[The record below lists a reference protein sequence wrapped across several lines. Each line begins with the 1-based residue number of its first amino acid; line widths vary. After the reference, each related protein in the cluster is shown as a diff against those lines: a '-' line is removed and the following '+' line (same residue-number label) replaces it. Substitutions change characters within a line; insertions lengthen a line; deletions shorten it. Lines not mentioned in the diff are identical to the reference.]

1 MKRDIPTSSLKDI
14 TIFVQHCIKS
24 LIQLYHVSTF
34 SNHKKLRKLTLNTIK
49 FWMQFQGFLLAKIRK
64 CNQRTKRKQKLWMKP
79 GLLSL
84 YPNSFY
90 LCLDILIAFWSLSI
104 MFFLESTFRNSYSI
118 CKVTH
123 YANIWNCLISYNPV
137 CALKN
142 YALMHH
148 IIKSNQCFMHERII
162 NNLLKKAEGIKLK
175 YR

>member
-1 MKRDIPTSSLKDI
+1 MKTKRDIPTFSLKSI

-24 LIQLYHVSTF
+24 FIQPYHVSTF

-49 FWMQFQGFLLAKIRK
+49 FWMQFQGFFVGQDKKMQLKNK
-64 CNQRTKRKQKLWMKP
+64 KKTKVMDEAWFVKFIPKKF
-79 GLLSL
+79 LSL
-84 YPNSFY
+84 PWYLIELISF
-90 LCLDILIAFWSLSI
+90 SI
-104 MFFLESTFRNSYSI
+104 TFYSYSI
-118 CKVTH
+118 CKVPH
-123 YANIWNCLISYNPV
+123 YAIIWNCLISYNPV

-175 YR
+175 YK